1 MISRL
6 GLVIIMEP
14 DIDAAVAFYEKL
26 GLHLNFHLKG
36 SWAEFDLP
44 SGQGVK
50 ICLCPAAPEEVVRRT
65 GLVFE
70 LPDLKAFY
78 AAHKDDIPFVGE
90 LLEKVH
96 GIMISVQD
104 PGGNI
109 VELYQ
114 PTPEKVQQLVKE
126 AKEREDDCDQ
136 TPNSRSCGAGKK
148 CCRQDQVE
156 S

>member
-1 MISRL
+1 MITRL

-14 DIDAAVAFYEKL
+14 NIEAAVVFYEKL
-26 GLHLNFHLKG
+26 GLKLNFHIKD

-50 ICLCPAAPEEVVRRT
+50 ICLCPAAPEEVVKRT

-70 LPDLKAFY
+70 IADLKSFY
-78 AAHKDDIPFVGE
+78 AANKDGLPFVGE

-109 VELYQ
+109 IELYQ

-126 AKEREDDCDQ
+126 AKEREDQCKDGEKASGCN
-136 TPNSRSCGAGKK
+136 TGKK
-148 CCRQDQVE
+148 CCKE
-156 S
+156 ASA